1 MVKSL
6 GIKENYVDSSMVCFQ
21 PTVLLATILPSWIY
35 DLSANRKPVKMAT
48 AVSPIEALGY
58 RSASKLKKQNEQ
70 ESRR

>member
-1 MVKSL
+1 MW
-6 GIKENYVDSSMVCFQ
+6 
-21 PTVLLATILPSWIY
+21 ILVWFVFTRLFYSPPFASWIY

-70 ESRR
+70 EVEGNK